1 MGRIVI
7 ACYKPKPQKAA
18 ELAALMRTHLTKLRA
33 EGLVTS
39 RASVMMTAEDGTVIE
54 VVEWASADAIA
65 RSHQTAELQALWD
78 EYLEVCEYLPLAEV
92 AGTDEAF
99 AEFEPAD

>member
-18 ELAALMRTHLTKLRA
+18 ELAALMRAHLAKLRN

-39 RASVMMTAEDGTVIE
+39 RASVMMTADDGTVIE
-54 VVEWASADAIA
+54 IVEWASADAIA

-78 EYLEVCEYLPLAEV
+78 EYQEVCEHVPLNDVPGADSV
-92 AGTDEAF
+92 F
-99 AEFEPAD
+99 AQFEPAD

>member
-18 ELAALMRTHLTKLRA
+18 ALAALMRSHLAKLRS

-39 RASVMMTAEDGTVIE
+39 RASVMMTADDGTVIE
-54 VVEWASADAIA
+54 VVEWASEDAIA
-65 RSHQTAELQALWD
+65 RSHQTPELQALWD
-78 EYLEVCEYLPLAEV
+78 EYAEVCEYVPLCEV
-92 AGTDEAF
+92 AGTDDLF
-99 AEFEPAD
+99 AQFAPAD